1 MGTSFYLT
9 LSAILFG
16 IGIVG
21 FLARRNALLVFMSI
35 ELMLNAGNLAIVALA
50 RQFGNLDGQVAALF
64 IIVVAAAEVVIGLAL
79 VVAIYRT
86 QGTVI
91 VDDERTLKG

>member
-21 FLARRNALLVFMSI
+21 FLARRNALVVFMSI

-64 IIVVAAAEVVIGLAL
+64 IIVVAAAEVVIGLAI

-86 QGTVI
+86 QGTVT